1 MEKPKK
7 FTARNAAKYAVK
19 ATVHLN
25 TSQLTKSLITD
36 YTSFDDTDNSVK
48 IAAYLVGWYVS
59 DVVKPVTDVA
69 VDKTFDFVA
78 AKREARKA
86 KKNTEETK

>member
-1 MEKPKK
+1 MPHTP

-19 ATVHLN
+19 AAIAIKTARAAENV
-25 TSQLTKSLITD
+25 ITD
-36 YTSFDDTDNSVK
+36 YSRFEKDDTIVN
-48 IAAYLVGWYVS
+48 IGTGMVGWFVS
-59 DVVKPVTDVA
+59 DKLKPVTDKM

-86 KKNTEETK
+86 KKNKTNE